1 MTDYAKSHVSQDN
14 WPAPKRSSF
23 VYSMSQKERIEALAS
38 SGWPNFDWSN
48 EWVAFFEQEDFDRQ
62 IDVDARSGKL
72 QEAFNIRTAADLQ
85 TKEDG
90 KAYLK
95 KLKTERERDD
105 RFGTPL
111 SAIECREDGKYIKG
125 TDASLRTW
133 LRYEDEAR
141 GEEFFDEYDVPPEVE
156 EKFRQ

>member
-1 MTDYAKSHVSQDN
+1 MTDYAKSIVRQDS

-23 VYSMSQKERIEALAS
+23 IYSMSQKERIEALAA
-38 SGWPNFDWSN
+38 SGWPKFDWSN
-48 EWVAFFEQEDFDRQ
+48 EWVALFEQKDFDRQ
-62 IDVDARSGKL
+62 MSVDARSGVL
-72 QEAFNIRTAADLQ
+72 QEAFNIRTAADIQ
-85 TKEDG
+85 NKEDG

-95 KLKTERERDD
+95 KLKTRCNQDD

-133 LRYEDEAR
+133 FRYEDEAR
-141 GEEFFDEYDVPPEVE
+141 GEEFFEEYDVPPEIE